1 MSTLDERTCIV
12 IAAAKL
18 IQTQIRETDFKTE
31 NYPLIHE
38 ILKLKEIGF

>member
-1 MSTLDERTCIV
+1 MDESTCIV

-18 IQTQIRETDFKTE
+18 IKTQMKETDFKTE
-31 NYPLIHE
+31 NYPTIHE